1 VIARMEKLFIA
12 GPKQLAPP
20 LLYDL
25 QLTGAVQIDSAP
37 NDLIGEY
44 KLSPEREKRLRRWEA
59 IATSADH
66 TLRLLGR
73 EPDAKVK
80 PFDGDLDEAEATVA
94 PYERRAG
101 ELVEKRLRLQAEIEL
116 IGYYSNIVSRL
127 ADAVH
132 DLEESPRLAV
142 LPFIVESE
150 ADADLLDQELKTTL
164 CDCFLFV
171 RVPLQ
176 KLTACAIIIMKYNAD
191 GARGILGRRGL
202 SEIPRTGAYAAL
214 SLRAMASRLAERAVS
229 APAEDAAAAEDLRRL
244 ADKNGRTLQALR
256 NRGHN
261 EAMHLQAFRHMV
273 AGSYGFALRGWVP
286 SGRRAEVE
294 ETLRRYEG
302 RALYEIEPADQHE
315 EAEHVPV
322 LLENP
327 EWVKPFESLISFL
340 NTPRYD
346 SWDPTWIIAVFF
358 PFWFGMIVGD
368 VGYGLVFVGFA
379 WYLSRYLK
387 HARTLRI
394 DYFKLRLTP
403 PAIAKI
409 LGVIKP
415 MIAWTFIW
423 GLLYAEFFGDLPE
436 VLGISGSS
444 AHPGL
449 LPVLIPRKETGLTA
463 ETMLLISIGF
473 GVIQVLQGYIVKA
486 RLMRRHGEKKHF
498 WEAIGY
504 LGGVTCLIL
513 FAWAFM
519 AAGFTPWLVA
529 PMLLCA
535 GVFLWGMIRAGSPLM
550 IAELP
555 TQGGHILSY
564 IRIYAVGLAS
574 AVLANLATDVGV
586 GLSHYLGV
594 AGMIVGILVGLVL
607 GVLTHAVL
615 LVLLTLGHVLQPIR
629 LIWVE
634 FFTKFDFYTLNGRP
648 YRPFRSVGDSAE

>member
-12 GPKQLAPP
+12 GPKRLAPSI
-20 LLYDL
+20 LHDL
-25 QLTGAVQIDSAP
+25 QLTGAVQIDSVP
-37 NDLIGEY
+37 NDLVDEY
-44 KLSPEREKRLRRWEA
+44 KLSPDRETRLRRWEA

-66 TLRLLGR
+66 TLRLLGQ
-73 EPDAKVK
+73 EPDTKVR

-101 ELVEKRLRLQAEIEL
+101 ELVESRLRLQAEIEV
-116 IGYYSNIVSRL
+116 IGYYSNIVSHL

-132 DLEESPRLAV
+132 GLEESPRLTV
-142 LPFIVESE
+142 LPFVVERE
-150 ADADLLDQELKTTL
+150 EDADLLDEELKSSL

-171 RVPLQ
+171 REPLQ
-176 KLTACAIIIMKYNAD
+176 KLTACAIIIMEYNAD

-214 SLRAMASRLAERAVS
+214 SLRAMASRFAERAVS

-244 ADKNGRTLQALR
+244 SDKEGQTLQALR
-256 NRGHN
+256 NRGQN

-273 AGSYGFALRGWVP
+273 AGNYGFALRGWVP
-286 SGRRAEVE
+286 SGLKTKVE
-294 ETLRRYEG
+294 EALRRYEG
-302 RALYEIEPADQHE
+302 RALYEIEPAEQNDD
-315 EAEHVPV
+315 AEHVPV

-327 EWVKPFESLISFL
+327 RWAKPFESLISFL

-346 SWDPTWIIAVFF
+346 SWDPTWIIAVLF

-368 VGYGLVFVGFA
+368 VGYGLVFVAIA

-387 HARTLRI
+387 HERTLRI

-403 PAIAKI
+403 PIIAEI
-409 LGVIKP
+409 LGIIKP
-415 MIAWTFIW
+415 MIVWTFVW

-436 VLGISGSS
+436 VLGLFGTP

-449 LPVLIPRKETGLTA
+449 LPVLIPRTETGTTA
-463 ETMLLISIGF
+463 ETLILVSIGF
-473 GVIQVLQGYIVKA
+473 GVIQVLHGYIVKA
-486 RLMRRHGEKKHF
+486 CLMHRHREKKHF

-504 LGGVTCLIL
+504 LGGVTFLIL

-519 AAGFTPWLVA
+519 AAGFKPWLVVA
-529 PMLLCA
+529 MSLCA
-535 GVFLWGMIRAGSPLM
+535 GVFLWGMIRAGLPLM

-574 AVLANLATDVGV
+574 AILANLGTDVGV

-594 AGMIVGILVGLVL
+594 AGMVVGILVGLVL

-648 YRPFRSVGDSAE
+648 YRPFRSVGDSVK